1 MKNHSPTYK
10 MNVDEHW
17 TGYRKDISVCVCNTN
32 FWLGHPIFTDL
43 STDIFKNITFF
54 NVPGYELW
62 STNTP
67 IHMLA
72 EYILDRVSTALN
84 HFSSELEGVVLYNDR
99 QSAWNSSIWK
109 QMDGVG
115 YYQKPI
121 SHQLWNFPHLW

>member
-1 MKNHSPTYK
+1 
-10 MNVDEHW
+10 MNTEQDL
-17 TGYRKDISVCVCNTN
+17 CNTN

-84 HFSSELEGVVLYNDR
+84 HFSSELEGVVLYKMTDKVHGIHQFGNKWSRLLPKTNKSSVMEFSSFAIGMGPKFSTRRNDFTWR
-99 QSAWNSSIWK
+99 
-109 QMDGVG
+109 
-115 YYQKPI
+115 
-121 SHQLWNFPHLW
+121 